1 MEEASTDLNKEYLL
15 IKNEIDR
22 NIVDIRTKILQCNPL
37 QLLHYAFTQRNSI
50 SILSS
55 MTWEKDNG
63 STFSSIGDAEDLDD
77 IAIQRLP
84 EYIQSVLASSTPLPS
99 ISNIN
104 YESLFQEI
112 SSDFYHIMELIFRFY
127 YIWSMNL
134 ENLNPDLTFDER
146 KFLVETQ
153 LLYLV
158 RGKRHQIH
166 EIEYLKELLLPHED
180 IFQILFKMSVDDIT
194 EGIKNLEYSLSQGGI
209 ESFKEI
215 MDIFEKRE
223 EGTENKDYSSKVAD
237 NAFGVGLKNVA
248 NVTHWPI
255 KFIEALSWNIGED
268 KSFFDNK
275 DFSGWPIIDLP
286 TSKRPFIT
294 IDDVS
299 YCFDYYSLLD
309 NFYRALQKMIR
320 RIDKNY
326 NWSDN
331 QQIASENM
339 VEKMFQNILPN
350 CTTFKS
356 NYYYPNNQKDY
367 AENDLLVLY
376 DDTLFIVEV
385 KAGSFVYTAPMLDYN
400 AHVNSYQAL
409 IEKADQQC
417 SRFKKYLMKN
427 SSSLIY
433 DSHKNIKSSIN
444 MNNFSKIYTIT
455 VTMDNINSI
464 ATKAEKMSFLNLEG
478 ESVSLAIDD
487 LMIYRDY
494 FNSPLKFLHF
504 LKERVLVT
512 KEPKF
517 QFNDEM
523 EHLGLYKNHNCYHL
537 IANDIPDD
545 TVATFNQYRIEID
558 NYFSQLYHKSLNLL
572 KPEQSISD
580 LINQILTYLEKNEIR
595 NRSEFA
601 NYLLD
606 LSTTAKEEF
615 CTRIYALIEKQKKL
629 KRELLLK
636 SNERTDGAPGYTCFV
651 HQKSIPLTL
660 YKDRRDSTLASL
672 VWNEEH
678 RRYLIDIFFN
688 EDKIFEKIE
697 FIKFNKN
704 SILDDELCGLKKIGE
719 DSARRLVQRAKQI
732 NKSVGRNDL
741 CPCGTGKKF
750 KNCCLKRKFI

>member
-1 MEEASTDLNKEYLL
+1 MEESSTKLNEEYLL
-15 IKNEIDR
+15 IKNEIDEK
-22 NIVDIRTKILQCNPL
+22 IVNIRTKILQCDPL
-37 QLLHYAFTQRNSI
+37 LLLHQAFVQRNSI

-55 MTWEKDNG
+55 ITWEKDDDT
-63 STFSSIGDAEDLDD
+63 SFSSIGDAEDLDE

-84 EYIQSVLASSTPLPS
+84 EYIQSVLASSTPLPPS
-99 ISNIN
+99 SNIDN
-104 YESLFQEI
+104 ESLFQEI

-127 YIWSMNL
+127 YTWSMNL
-134 ENLNPDLTFDER
+134 ENLNPNLTFD
-146 KFLVETQ
+146 KKTFLVESQ
-153 LLYLV
+153 FLYLV
-158 RGKRHQIH
+158 RGKRYQIH
-166 EIEYLKELLLPHED
+166 EIEYLEELLLPHED
-180 IFQILFKMSVDDIT
+180 IFQSLFKISIGDVT
-194 EGIKNLEYSLSQGGI
+194 EGIKKLEYSLSQGGI
-209 ESFKEI
+209 DSFQESI
-215 MDIFEKRE
+215 HLFETKDDPKQD
-223 EGTENKDYSSKVAD
+223 KDYISKVV
-237 NAFGVGLKNVA
+237 NNTFGVGLKDVA
-248 NVTHWPI
+248 NVTHWPR

-286 TSKRPFIT
+286 ITKRPFII

-309 NFYRALQKMIR
+309 NFYRAVQKAITR
-320 RIDKNY
+320 TDKTY

-376 DDTLFIVEV
+376 DDTLIIVEV
-385 KAGSFVYTAPMLDYN
+385 KAGSFVYTAPMLDYD
-400 AHVNSYQAL
+400 AHVRSYQTL

-417 SRFKKYLMKN
+417 SRFKKYLTKN

-433 DSHKNIKSSIN
+433 DSHKNIKTSIN

-455 VTMDNINSI
+455 VTMDNINSV

-478 ESVSLAIDD
+478 ESISLAIDD

-537 IANDIPDD
+537 LADKIPENAV
-545 TVATFNQYRIEID
+545 TTFNQYRIEID
-558 NYFSQLYHKSLNLL
+558 NYFSQIYHKSLNPI
-572 KPEQSISD
+572 KPEQSIPD

-615 CTRIYALIEKQKKL
+615 CTRIYALIERQKEL

-636 SNERTDGAPGYTCFV
+636 SNERTDGAPGYTCCV
-651 HQKSIPLTL
+651 HQKSIPLTP

-678 RRYLIDIFFN
+678 HRYLIDIFFN

-697 FIKFNKN
+697 FIKFNEN
-704 SILDDELCGLKKIGE
+704 SILDDELRDLKKIGE
-719 DSARRLVQRAKQI
+719 NSARRLVQIAKQT
-732 NKSVGRNDL
+732 NKTVGRNDL

-750 KNCCLKRKFI
+750 KHCCLKRKFI

>member
-1 MEEASTDLNKEYLL
+1 MEEPSTDLNKEYLL

-37 QLLHYAFTQRNSI
+37 QLLHYAFTQRTSI

-55 MTWEKDNG
+55 MPWEKDND

-99 ISNIN
+99 FSNIDN
-104 YESLFQEI
+104 ESLFQEI
-112 SSDFYHIMELIFRFY
+112 SLDFYHIMELIFRFY
-127 YIWSMNL
+127 YTWSMNL
-134 ENLNPDLTFDER
+134 ENLNPDLTCDER
-146 KFLVETQ
+146 RTLVETQ

-158 RGKRHQIH
+158 RGKRHQVH

-180 IFQILFKMSVDDIT
+180 IFQKLFKVSVDDVT
-194 EGIKNLEYSLSQGGI
+194 EGIKKLLHSLSQGGFD
-209 ESFKEI
+209 S
-215 MDIFEKRE
+215 IFELADLIEKRE
-223 EGTENKDYSSKVAD
+223 EGTDNKDYSSKVAD

-248 NVTHWPI
+248 NVTHWPR

-275 DFSGWPIIDLP
+275 DFSGWPIVDLP
-286 TSKRPFIT
+286 ITKRPFII
-294 IDDVS
+294 IDDIS

-309 NFYRALQKMIR
+309 NFYRAVQKAITR
-320 RIDKNY
+320 TDKTY
-326 NWSDN
+326 KWPDN

-339 VEKMFQNILPN
+339 VEKMFQTILPN
-350 CTTFKS
+350 CKTFKS
-356 NYYYPNNQKDY
+356 NYYYPKNKKDY

-376 DDTLFIVEV
+376 DDTLLIIEV
-385 KAGSFVYTAPMLDYN
+385 KAGSFVYTAPILDYS
-400 AHVNSYQAL
+400 AHINSYRSL

-417 SRFKKYLMKN
+417 FRFKNYLLKN
-427 SSSLIY
+427 STSLIY
-433 DSHKNIKSSIN
+433 DSHKNIKTKIK
-444 MNNFSKIYTIT
+444 MNDFSKIYTLT

-464 ATKAEKMSFLNLEG
+464 ATKAEKISFLHLDG
-478 ESVSLAIDD
+478 DSISLAIDD

-517 QFNDEM
+517 QINDEM
-523 EHLGLYKNHNCYHL
+523 EHLGLYINYNCYHIL
-537 IANDIPDD
+537 TEDIPEGA
-545 TVATFNQYRIEID
+545 VGTFDQFRKEID
-558 NYFSQLYHKSLNLL
+558 DYFSHLYHKSLKPI
-572 KPEQSISD
+572 KPEQNIPD

-606 LSTTAKEEF
+606 LPITAKEEF
-615 CTRIYALIEKQKKL
+615 CSSIYTLIKKQKEL
-629 KRELLLK
+629 KRELILK
-636 SNERTDGAPGYTCFV
+636 SIERTDGVPGYNCCV
-651 HQKSIPLTL
+651 HQKTIPLTP

-672 VWNEEH
+672 VWNEEYC
-678 RRYLIDIFFN
+678 RYLIDIFFN
-688 EDKIFEKIE
+688 KDKIFEKIE
-697 FIKFNKN
+697 FIKFNED
-704 SILDDELCGLKKIGE
+704 SILANELPVLKKIGE
-719 DSARRLVQRAKQI
+719 DSARRLVQNAKKF
-732 NKSVGRNDL
+732 NKTVGRNDL

-750 KNCCLKRKFI
+750 KHCCLKRKFI